1 MLKLRPA
8 RTVNWIDMQE
18 ILRNTLRK
26 ILRALIRTLLRN
38 GMSYGEFDQIARK
51 CFVDVAYRDFAP
63 SGKKQTISNVA
74 ILTGLNR
81 KEVKKLAELDVDQ
94 SEAGIKQYNRVVRV
108 LGGWINDPIFLRKDG
123 IPRDLDYEGSG
134 SFSELVKKYSG
145 DMPVAAMQ
153 KALINSTNIK
163 FTDDNQVRLLSHAYL
178 PSDDPVEKLAILG
191 ADTRQLIETIDF
203 NLTAPEEALR
213 FQRKASNTRVA
224 VASIPKVRQFLRR
237 RGQAFLEELDLYL
250 SQHEADDDSTRELSI
265 GLFYHESE
273 DQDQEIEK

>member
-1 MLKLRPA
+1 
-8 RTVNWIDMQE
+8 MQKT
-18 ILRNTLRK
+18 LRNTLRN

-51 CFVDVAYRDFAP
+51 CFVDAAFEDAP
-63 SGKKQTISNVA
+63 TTGKKQTVSNVA

-81 KEVKKLAELDVDQ
+81 KEVKKMHELDVDKT
-94 SEAGIKQYNRVVRV
+94 ELNDKQYNRIIRV

-123 IPRDLDYEGSG
+123 NPRDLEYEGPG

-153 KALINSTNIK
+153 KALSSSSNIQV
-163 FTDDNQVRLLSHAYL
+163 TEDNQVRLLSHAYL

-191 ADTRQLIETIDF
+191 TDTRMLIETIDF
-203 NLTAPEEALR
+203 NLTEAEETLR
-213 FQRKASNTRVA
+213 FQRKASNPRVA
-224 VASIPKVRQFLRR
+224 VASIPQIKQFLRR

-250 SQHEADDDSTRELSI
+250 SQHETDDDSTRELSI

-273 DQDQEIEK
+273 EEAQEVEK